1 MDDSDFED
9 TEITLSDAFGN
20 AVFIFIWSLKF
31 YLFCILFLFI
41 VFLLWFVIFVAIV
54 IIIN

>member
-31 YLFCILFLFI
+31 YLFYIFLFI